1 MISDFEPKILN
12 FMAGIIYESWAGH
25 LKQTIPNAWDG
36 QPRVDAPLK
45 PSYGEACV
53 LANAAVQL
61 ARVMGVVLPQDPCV
75 RVWEETGWY
84 RVDVSEAPEKRVL
97 AQLRLKKC

>member
-1 MISDFEPKILN
+1 M
-12 FMAGIIYESWAGH
+12 
-25 LKQTIPNAWDG
+25 
-36 QPRVDAPLK
+36 
-45 PSYGEACV
+45 

-84 RVDVSEAPEKRVL
+84 RVDLSEAPEKRVL
-97 AQLRLKKC
+97 AQLRFKKC

>member
-1 MISDFEPKILN
+1 MISDFEPEILN

-53 LANAAVQL
+53 LAQSCVAL
-61 ARVMGVVLPQDPCV
+61 ANFMKVGVPPEPHVK
-75 RVWEETGWY
+75 VWEAKGWY
-84 RVDVSEAPEKRVL
+84 HVELRAAPQKPLL
-97 AQLRLKKC
+97 AQFQFKC

>member
-1 MISDFEPKILN
+1 
-12 FMAGIIYESWAGH
+12 MAGIIYESWAGH

-36 QPRVDAPLK
+36 QRVDAPLK

-61 ARVMGVVLPQDPCV
+61 ARVMRVVLPQDPCV

-97 AQLRLKKC
+97 AQLRFKKC